1 MNSNGSPY
9 HFLSA
14 PASPTR
20 GSVTVYVTDALRQA
34 IVTLALKPGEIIDK
48 GALCERLGVSR
59 FPVSEA
65 LARLQAEGL
74 VDILPQRGSI
84 VSLVRIA
91 DVLEYMLIRK
101 ALEAEAV
108 RVVTGNHSDEL
119 FETLERNMSYQRA
132 AAEIDDQQGFHERDL
147 EFHDIILGDMSFT
160 KVKGV
165 IEQTRA
171 NLDRARRLILTLMP
185 LDTFVDEQAI
195 GMEVVGNPKKREQ
208 THKDFDRIVKKHEPE
223 MKLTLLER
231 FAFYDRVRGAYA
243 IVQTGER
250 RLYGNVL
257 LKKGIIRPS

>member
-1 MNSNGSPY
+1 MKTDESPY

-20 GSVTVYVTDALRQA
+20 GNVTVYVTDTLRAA
-34 IVTLALKPGEIIDK
+34 IVTLSLKPGEVLDK
-48 GALCERLGVSR
+48 GAICERLGVSR

-74 VDILPQRGSI
+74 VDILPQRGST

-108 RVVTGNHSDEL
+108 RVVTGNHSPEL
-119 FETLERNMSYQRA
+119 FETLNRNMSYQRA

-165 IEQTRA
+165 IENTRA
-171 NLDRARRLILTLMP
+171 NLDRARRLILTPRRLEVTIGEHQKI
-185 LDTFVDEQAI
+185 LDGILNGDAARAAAAMRSHIDSVMAELIAFA
-195 GMEVVGNPKKREQ
+195 REN
-208 THKDFDRIVKKHEPE
+208 TE
-223 MKLTLLER
+223 L
-231 FAFYDRVRGAYA
+231 FADGDQLAADPAYA
-243 IVQTGER
+243 TFPFG
-250 RLYGNVL
+250 
-257 LKKGIIRPS
+257 